1 MNPRPLLRLE
11 GAAVLIVSLLFYHW
25 SQGGWLRFALLFLLP
40 DLSMLGYAANIR
52 VGAITY
58 NAVHTYVGPLV
69 VWLGYSLSRRIALQ
83 FYRSPGSGSLT
94 SALIECL
101 DSG

>member
-11 GAAVLIVSLLFYHW
+11 GAAVLIVSLLSYHW
-25 SQGGWLRFALLFLLP
+25 SHGSWLPFALLFLVP
-40 DLSMLGYAANIR
+40 DLSLLGYAANVR

-58 NAVHTYVGPLV
+58 NAVHTYLGPLV
-69 VWLGYSLSRRIALQ
+69 LAGYS
-83 FYRSPGSGSLT
+83 FGSNRPAIFRCPSHGSLT